1 MKLSFNDIKL
11 FFRKSAGF
19 LRTHL
24 IASVSIGASALIV
37 IGSLSAGLIIKNKN
51 GKKAE
56 PAVKKEPVK
65 VASSEVLSSEEQIPE
80 PEPEEINAPIVNV
93 LKNPAFKYRPK
104 EDPENKKRTVDED
117 KAPSSTL
124 LKIIGNEIRYEEKE
138 VEVVTVTEDKEI
150 YSSVDLKAVS
160 QFKAESGKTY
170 DYISSETVEVKEDKD
185 ESDLSSEVLLTADTE
200 NGENSENSESTDSSS
215 EDQKP
220 EEKKELT
227 FYRIKYDPET
237 YENRNLG
244 GDAFEGYV
252 LAENDTVK
260 KGTFKRKFPIEVQ
273 VPDGRIFKE
282 GFNTVDGKTYFVNGG
297 KFVTGY
303 AEINGLRYH
312 FDPVTGVKDCEVGI
326 DVSSW
331 QGDINWAKVKRAGV
345 EFAYIRVGYRG
356 YVYGGLSLDPKFEN
370 NLKDAQ
376 KYGIKCGVYFY
387 SVSANEDEAVK
398 EAEFVLDALKG
409 RSLQLPVYCDIE
421 HVGDRVAGMT
431 PAQRTNTALAF
442 VNRIRAGGFSAGIY
456 TYFNYYNNYLEG
468 SKISNESIWIAY
480 YTENYERVKNIPYV
494 AWQYTSKGSVDGIS
508 TRVDMNLRR
517 MG

>member
-19 LRTHL
+19 LKAHL

-37 IGSLSAGLIIKNKN
+37 IGSLSAVLIIKNKN

-104 EDPENKKRTVDED
+104 EDPENKKRPVNED
-117 KAPSSTL
+117 TTPSSTL
-124 LKIIGNEIRYEEKE
+124 QRILDTETQYEEKE

-150 YSSVDLKAVS
+150 YSSADLKAVS

-170 DYISSETVEVKEDKD
+170 DYISSETAEVKEDNA
-185 ESDLSSEVLLTADTE
+185 ESDLSSEVLLTADAE
-200 NGENSENSESTDSSS
+200 GDESSENTDSS

-227 FYRIKYDPET
+227 FYKIKYDPET

-244 GDAFEGYV
+244 GEAFEGYI

-260 KGTFKRKFPIEVQ
+260 KGPFKRKFPIEVQ
-273 VPDGRIFKE
+273 LPDGRIFKE

-326 DVSSW
+326 DVSSH
-331 QGDINWAKVKRAGV
+331 QGKINWAKVKRAGV

-356 YVYGGLSLDPKFEN
+356 YVSGLICKDNYFED
-370 NLKDAQ
+370 NLKEAQ

-442 VNRIRAGGFSAGIY
+442 VNRIRAGGLQAGIY
-456 TYFNYYNNYLEG
+456 TYFNYYNKYLEG
-468 SKISNESIWIAY
+468 SRISNESIWIAY

-494 AWQYTSKGSVDGIS
+494 AWQYTSSGSVDGIS
-508 TRVDMNLRR
+508 GRVDMNLRR
-517 MG
+517 TG

>member
-1 MKLSFNDIKL
+1 MKKIFNEIHL
-11 FFRKSAGF
+11 FFRKTAGF
-19 LRTHL
+19 LKAHIKVFLSVAGAVIVLAGSFTAFL
-24 IASVSIGASALIV
+24 ISNNIRE
-37 IGSLSAGLIIKNKN
+37 
-51 GKKAE
+51 KKKV
-56 PAVKKEPVK
+56 PAVEKKPVK
-65 VASSEVLSSEEQIPE
+65 TVSSEGLSSEEQITE
-80 PEPEEINAPIVNV
+80 PEPEIKNVPIENV

-104 EDPENKKRTVDED
+104 EDPLNKKRPVDED
-117 KAPSSTL
+117 KTPSSTL
-124 LKIIGNEIRYEEKE
+124 QRILDTETQYEEKE

-150 YSSVDLKAVS
+150 YSSADLKAVS

-170 DYISSETVEVKEDKD
+170 DYISSETAEVKEDKD
-185 ESDLSSEVLLTADTE
+185 ESDLSSEVLLTADAE
-200 NGENSENSESTDSSS
+200 GSENSENTDSS

-227 FYRIKYDPET
+227 FYKIKYDPET

-244 GDAFEGYV
+244 GEAFEGYI
-252 LAENDTVK
+252 LAENGTVK

-273 VPDGRIFKE
+273 LPDGRIFKE

-326 DVSSW
+326 DVSKY

-345 EFAYIRVGYRG
+345 EFAYIRVGSRG
-356 YVYGGLSLDPKFEN
+356 YGTGKISTDPKFEY
-370 NLKDAQ
+370 NLTEAQ

-387 SVSANEDEAVK
+387 SASVNEYEAVE
-398 EAEFVLDALKG
+398 EAEFVLNALKG
-409 RSLQLPVYCDIE
+409 KSLQMPVYCDIE
-421 HVGDRVAGMT
+421 CKEDRVAPLT

-468 SKISNESIWIAY
+468 SRISNESIWIAY

>member
-19 LRTHL
+19 LKAHL

-37 IGSLSAGLIIKNKN
+37 IGSLSAVLIIKNKN

-104 EDPENKKRTVDED
+104 EDPENKKRPVNED
-117 KAPSSTL
+117 TTPSSTL
-124 LKIIGNEIRYEEKE
+124 QRILDTETQYEEKE

-150 YSSVDLKAVS
+150 YSSADLKAVS
-160 QFKAESGKTY
+160 QFKAENGKTY
-170 DYISSETVEVKEDKD
+170 DYISFETVEAKEDNA

-200 NGENSENSESTDSSS
+200 NGENSENSENTDSSDSSS

-227 FYRIKYDPET
+227 FYKIKYDPET

-244 GDAFEGYV
+244 GDAFEGYI

-260 KGTFKRKFPIEVQ
+260 KGPFKRKFPIEVQ
-273 VPDGRIFKE
+273 LPDGRIFKE

-345 EFAYIRVGYRG
+345 EFAYIRVGFRG
-356 YVYGGLSLDPKFEN
+356 
-370 NLKDAQ
+370 
-376 KYGIKCGVYFY
+376 
-387 SVSANEDEAVK
+387 
-398 EAEFVLDALKG
+398 
-409 RSLQLPVYCDIE
+409 
-421 HVGDRVAGMT
+421 
-431 PAQRTNTALAF
+431 
-442 VNRIRAGGFSAGIY
+442 
-456 TYFNYYNNYLEG
+456 
-468 SKISNESIWIAY
+468 
-480 YTENYERVKNIPYV
+480 
-494 AWQYTSKGSVDGIS
+494 
-508 TRVDMNLRR
+508 
-517 MG
+517 